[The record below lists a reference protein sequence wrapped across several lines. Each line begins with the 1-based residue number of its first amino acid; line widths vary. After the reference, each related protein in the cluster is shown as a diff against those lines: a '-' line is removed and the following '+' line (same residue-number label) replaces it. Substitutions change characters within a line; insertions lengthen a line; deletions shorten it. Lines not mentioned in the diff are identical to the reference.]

1 MVRDA
6 LRPEYR
12 SGRIDK
18 DQYTRINRRVSRSLY
33 GLVGSDA
40 NLPVTAAVVAGYVQT
55 ELGALSR

>member
-18 DQYTRINRRVSRSLY
+18 DQYTHINRRVSRSLY

-40 NLPVTAAVVAGYVQT
+40 NLAVTAAVVADYVQT